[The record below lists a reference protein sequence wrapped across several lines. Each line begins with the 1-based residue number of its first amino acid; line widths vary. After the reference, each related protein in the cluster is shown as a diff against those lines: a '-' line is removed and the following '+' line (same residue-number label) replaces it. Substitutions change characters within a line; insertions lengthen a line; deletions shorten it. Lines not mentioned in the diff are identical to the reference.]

1 MYEYQIAWKNHQICN
16 EQPYLNE
23 MAKKGWRLITAIHTS
38 MSPTIKYY
46 WEREIPSKKNKL
58 PYNILPCD
66 LSKSSCTDCSSLPS
80 CCQLLVD
87 EAKRAKSSKQ
97 VA

>member
-46 WEREIPSKKNKL
+46 WERKIPGTTGL
-58 PYNILPCD
+58 DITPRCP
-66 LSKSSCTDCSSLPS
+66 P
-80 CCQLLVD
+80 
-87 EAKRAKSSKQ
+87 RR
-97 VA
+97 